1 MPSPVEMREWH
12 QREVIDSEGK
22 EIGHAEDI
30 YVDDRTG
37 EPAFLLV
44 RGGLFGM
51 KMHFVPVEGA
61 RVEGDQIRVAWD
73 YDTIKN
79 APRVSADEHLSE
91 EEEMKLFEHYGLDRG
106 DAVATVLVLR
116 RMVIVG

>member
-1 MPSPVEMREWH
+1 MPSPVEVREWH

-37 EPAFLLV
+37 EPVFLLV
-44 RGGLFGM
+44 RGGLFGN
-51 KMHFVPVEGA
+51 KMHFVPLEGA
-61 RVEGDQIRVAWD
+61 RLEDDKIRVAWD
-73 YDTIKN
+73 SGAIKD
-79 APRVSADEHLSE
+79 APRISADEHLSE
-91 EEEMKLFEHYGLDRG
+91 EEEKALFEHYGLDRG
-106 DAVATVLVLR
+106 EAGATILVLR

>member
-1 MPSPVEMREWH
+1 MPSPVDLREWR

-22 EIGHAEDI
+22 EIGHAEDV
-30 YVDDRTG
+30 YADDRTG

-44 RGGLFGM
+44 RGGLFGT
-51 KMHFVPVEGA
+51 KRHFVPVMGA
-61 RVEGDQIRVAWD
+61 TIEGDKIRVPWD

-91 EEEMKLFEHYGLDRG
+91 EEEKELYRHYGLDRG
-106 DAVATVLVLR
+106 DAEATVLVLR